1 MPHLFYLEAS
11 PRKQRSASIEVAT
24 AFLDAWRS
32 KYPGGTIDKLDLW
45 AETLPEFNGHMLDAK
60 YAVLSASNPTPEQA
74 AAWAQITAMAQ
85 RLQRADHVVVS
96 TPMWNFS
103 IPYKLKHWIDIV
115 TQPGITFGYDPAK
128 GYFGLVLGKKALAVY
143 ARGGEYGGDAAAY
156 DLQTR
161 YLSQALGFMGIT
173 EQVAITVDRG
183 LHGPDADRAARDAA
197 KARAVEA
204 VAGF

>member
-24 AFLDAWRS
+24 AFLDAWRA
-32 KYPGGTIDKLDLW
+32 KHPGGTIDKLDLW

-74 AAWAQITAMAQ
+74 AAWAQITAMAE
-85 RLQRADHVVVS
+85 RLKRADHVVVS

-143 ARGGEYGGDAAAY
+143 ARGGEYAGDAAAF

-183 LHGPDADRAARDAA
+183 LYGPDADRAARDAA
-197 KARAVEA
+197 KLRAVEA
-204 VAGF
+204 VARF